1 MTLFRSILSMV
12 LASPVVDSKAA
23 AARHF
28 GPGHTPGDVA
38 FNCVTNAYHSRLTRA
53 VVFAGQPV

>member
-1 MTLFRSILSMV
+1 MTLIRSILST
-12 LASPVVDSKAA
+12 LLTSHVVDSKAA

-28 GPGHTPGDVA
+28 GPGHTPADVA
-38 FNCVTNAYHSRLTRA
+38 YNCVTNAYHSRITRA